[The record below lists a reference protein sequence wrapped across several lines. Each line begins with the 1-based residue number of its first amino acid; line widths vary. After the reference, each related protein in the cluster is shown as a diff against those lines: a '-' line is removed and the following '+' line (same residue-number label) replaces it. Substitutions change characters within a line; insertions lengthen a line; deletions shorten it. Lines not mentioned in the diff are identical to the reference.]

1 MASAEPAIATPSDSS
16 PDFSFAAAAIVFIT
30 LFGLITIIN
39 AFHVFKSKVWW
50 MSILLLGQV
59 IGWSGRLW
67 SSKNVYSLDA
77 FLIQQCALILSPCFY
92 SAALYG
98 SLGML
103 TRTLGAEHSRL
114 RPNFYMLV
122 FCLADLLALVVQAV
136 GGAMAAIALENGK
149 ASETGTHIMV
159 AGIALQLAAMLAFCA
174 LGYDFFRRAIRSPA
188 YQERKTQ
195 PGVKLQRIVYGM
207 VWAAFWILVRSVKC
221 RAPFLLSFFFDYRC
235 LYRMVELSQGW
246 TGYLI
251 THEPFFI
258 CLDAIPMVLCQAA
271 FVIAFPPFCIPYE
284 GSKAKVDAEMAS
296 PASTVV
302 SDPESP
308 QEKGPFT
315 AAR

>member
-16 PDFSFAAAAIVFIT
+16 PDFSFAAAAVVFIT

-50 MSILLLGQV
+50 ILIRQV

-77 FLIQQCALILSPCFY
+77 FLIQQCALIISPCFY

-174 LGYDFFRRAIRSPA
+174 LGYDFLRRAIRSPA

-207 VWAAFWILVRSVKC
+207 VWAAFWILV
-221 RAPFLLSFFFDYRC
+221 RC

-284 GSKAKVDAEMAS
+284 GSKAKVDAEMTS

-302 SDPESP
+302 SDPTKQP
-308 QEKGPFT
+308 
-315 AAR
+315 